1 MKRVV
6 IKVGSHVIS
15 DEHSISEKSVAS
27 LSEFLYDLSLKYEV
41 ILVSSGAISTGQTKL
56 DIPRTTVVNK
66 QILSAIGQ
74 PYLMEIYSRA
84 LAKFGKQAAQ
94 LLLSAGDFDSRK
106 KTNHALNVIN
116 GLLKNGIIPIVNEN
130 DAIAISEIVYGDN
143 DRLSSAVSFYFNADL
158 LVILSDIDGY
168 YDSDPRENKNAKIRH
183 LVTNLSD
190 EELNRTSDTGSK
202 HGTGGITTKL
212 LAAKFLMDNK
222 KDMFLASGFDLSD
235 ARAFL
240 LDNNQ
245 IGGTI
250 FKGEQ

>member
-6 IKVGSHVIS
+6 IKVGSHVLSDDGSINQNRIDNLCKFIS
-15 DEHSISEKSVAS
+15 D
-27 LSEFLYDLSLKYEV
+27 LSDKFDV
-41 ILVSSGAISTGQTKL
+41 ILVSSGAISAGQAKFNL
-56 DIPRTTVVNK
+56 PRTSVVNK
-66 QILSAIGQ
+66 QILSSLGQ
-74 PYLMEIYSRA
+74 PYLMEIYSKT
-84 LAKFGKQAAQ
+84 LSKYNKLAAQ
-94 LLLSAGDFDSRK
+94 ILLTAGDFDSRK
-106 KTNHALNVIN
+106 ITNHAKNVIN
-116 GLLKNGIIPIVNEN
+116 GLLENKILPIINEN
-130 DAIAISEIVYGDN
+130 DATGISEIVYGDN
-143 DRLSSAVSFYFNADL
+143 DRLSSAVAYYFDADL

-168 YDSDPRENKNAKIRH
+168 YDSDPRENKNAKIRP
-183 LVTNLSD
+183 LVTSLSD
-190 EELNRTSDTGSK
+190 EELNKTSDTGSK

-250 FKGEQ
+250 FKGKQ

>member
-6 IKVGSHVIS
+6 IKVGSHVLSDDGSINQNRIDNLCKFIS
-15 DEHSISEKSVAS
+15 D
-27 LSEFLYDLSLKYEV
+27 LSDKFEV
-41 ILVSSGAISTGQTKL
+41 ILVSSGAISAGQAKFNL
-56 DIPRTTVVNK
+56 PRTSVVNK
-66 QILSAIGQ
+66 QILSSLGQ
-74 PYLMEIYSRA
+74 PYLMEIYSKT
-84 LAKFGKQAAQ
+84 LSKYNKLAAQ
-94 LLLSAGDFDSRK
+94 ILLTAGDFDSRK
-106 KTNHALNVIN
+106 ITNHAKNVIN
-116 GLLKNGIIPIVNEN
+116 GLLENKILPIINEN
-130 DAIAISEIVYGDN
+130 DATGISEIVYGDN
-143 DRLSSAVSFYFNADL
+143 DRLSSAVAYYFDADL

-168 YDSDPRENKNAKIRH
+168 YDSDPRENKNAKIRP
-183 LVTNLSD
+183 LVTTLSD
-190 EELNRTSDTGSK
+190 EELNKTSDTGSK

-250 FKGEQ
+250 FKGKQ